1 MRENRPLK
9 GMRVALLAADGSHQD
24 EIEQTQHALRDLGAE
39 VRIIAPEAGS
49 LRTMRDGEPGDFV
62 SVDATLAQA
71 DPADFDALVIP
82 GGPLG
87 CDRLRTIGRAL
98 EFVREFDSQA
108 KLIAAIGHGPSVLLS
123 AGLLP
128 DRKLT
133 SHPALKEDI
142 QQAGARW
149 VDQPVVVDYNWV
161 TARSPRDI
169 ALFIKEAV
177 DLFSA
182 YWRQQSVVQEQR

>member
-1 MRENRPLK
+1 MRENRPLQ
-9 GMRVALLAADGSHQD
+9 GMRVALLAAQGSHQD
-24 EIEQTQHALRDLGAE
+24 EIEQTQHALREMGAD
-39 VRIIAPEAGS
+39 VRIIAPQAAS
-49 LRTMRDGEPGDFV
+49 LRTMRDGEPGDFIA
-62 SVDATLAQA
+62 VDAPLAQA
-71 DPADFDALVIP
+71 TPADFDALVIP

-98 EFVREFDSQA
+98 EFVREFDAQA
-108 KLIAAIGHGPSVLLS
+108 KPIAAIGHGPSVLLS

-128 DRKLT
+128 GRKVT

-169 ALFIKEAV
+169 ALFIKETL
-177 DLFSA
+177 DMFSA
-182 YWRQQSVVQEQR
+182 YWRKQAVAKG